1 MVTKTFP
8 PAKRDAL
15 KLNLDRLP
23 AKLRVA
29 SNEPR
34 AVVRIEMTDVG
45 FAPVDVERPAGAYR
59 VEVGKPGF
67 VSYQTTVTVNPGE
80 AADIRASLSPESLT
94 KKWWFRTA
102 AGIVAT
108 GAVVTTYFLTR
119 SEPAPE
125 RPPLDGGG
133 LGWTVRIP

>member
-1 MVTKTFP
+1 MELLPDPGPHLFTLSRKGFNDQMVTRTFP
-8 PAKRDAL
+8 PAKRDTL

-59 VEVGKPGF
+59 VEGGKPGF
-67 VSYQTTVTVNPGE
+67 VSYQTTVTLNPGE
-80 AADIRASLSPESLT
+80 AA
-94 KKWWFRTA
+94 
-102 AGIVAT
+102 
-108 GAVVTTYFLTR
+108 
-119 SEPAPE
+119 
-125 RPPLDGGG
+125 
-133 LGWTVRIP
+133 